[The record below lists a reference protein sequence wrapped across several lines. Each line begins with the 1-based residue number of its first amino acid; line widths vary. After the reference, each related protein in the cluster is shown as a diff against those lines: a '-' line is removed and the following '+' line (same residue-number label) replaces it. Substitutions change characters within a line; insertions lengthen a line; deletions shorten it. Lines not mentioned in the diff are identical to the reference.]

1 METVFTSELSLSS
14 NPNVTW
20 KTMDLLRGSKA
31 AISKS
36 QKLIERSDRLIHSSV
51 NKCHPRPQSLTQQRA
66 DKRVVRCR
74 PSVPSI
80 LFTTSRLIS
89 PASPDRADHL
99 YIGGE

>member
-36 QKLIERSDRLIHSSV
+36 QKLIVRSDRLIHQLSE
-51 NKCHPRPQSLTQQRA
+51 QM
-66 DKRVVRCR
+66 
-74 PSVPSI
+74 PS
-80 LFTTSRLIS
+80 S
-89 PASPDRADHL
+89 PAIPHPTTR
-99 YIGGE
+99 